1 MRFKIYRTDE
11 EYNNDAPS
19 PCKNAIKVSEEVPEV
34 KYRTNIN
41 EKGELVY
48 YGTEKTITKSHWE
61 VEINTLEDFIALQEE
76 VEHPLIFFGVG
87 EDYGIEIYDNYRE

>member
-41 EKGELVY
+41 EKGELVC
-48 YGTEKTITKSHWE
+48 YGTEK
-61 VEINTLEDFIALQEE
+61 
-76 VEHPLIFFGVG
+76 
-87 EDYGIEIYDNYRE
+87 NYN